1 MQYDLLQIYMMD
13 WTIFQGVEVGDFHKE
28 SGGGGGGRGRGVD
41 GGGRG

>member
-28 SGGGGGGRGRGVD
+28 SGRGGGGGTGK
-41 GGGRG
+41 GGWWRW